1 MSNSTAVGWTPEPD
15 GRGTFG
21 IIKTCVLTLALC
33 VYTALHLN
41 IPHPDASQANK
52 CWTKTQWVLM
62 GVFAPE
68 YIVYVAWTQN
78 RRANQLSKDLE
89 AIFGRLKE
97 EDPQNRRRYKWT
109 KTHSFYVIMGGFAVD
124 TDIDGQQFIPGYS
137 QLALEDELVK
147 GVAELGLLPDISK
160 EYIKDKSKADSVAKG
175 LVLVQASWLIFQVIT
190 RWASGL
196 FVTALELN
204 ALAHAICALLVY
216 FLWWE
221 KPLDIQNA
229 TKVPGD
235 LVLSIAALCWEC
247 ALGRSNPI
255 YLGVPSTG
263 HVEKWKEEEMLKY
276 MGYSPKPGARMRTA
290 EEYQEGGQQQ
300 STLEA
305 IFSSPDVWVGY
316 LGHFPPASSA
326 IPLLELRGG
335 HIERKAFFVTRMD
348 DRCHSGWN
356 TQSHPFTKM
365 LGAPCLPKES
375 EDEADLEHASSQSI
389 ILRRWELILHLQ
401 LEYPQVMESFGV
413 AMKYWT
419 LPVMDSTGNEQ
430 PRKKSIIGLSAVG
443 KGMSYPMITPAA
455 ANSAE
460 SGTSLPS
467 TMAFVV

>member
-1 MSNSTAVGWTPEPD
+1 MSNSTAVGWTSEPA

-21 IIKTCVLTLALC
+21 IIKTCVVTLALC

-41 IPHPDASQANK
+41 IPHPDASQAKK

-68 YIVYVAWTQN
+68 YIVHVAWTQN
-78 RRANQLSKDLE
+78 QRSRQLSKDLE
-89 AIFGRLKE
+89 AIFDRLKE

-109 KTHSFYVIMGGFAVD
+109 KTHSFYVIMGGFAVE
-124 TDIDGQQFIPGYS
+124 TDIDGQQF
-137 QLALEDELVK
+137 V
-147 GVAELGLLPDISK
+147 
-160 EYIKDKSKADSVAKG
+160 
-175 LVLVQASWLIFQVIT
+175 
-190 RWASGL
+190 
-196 FVTALELN
+196 ALELN

-229 TKVPGD
+229 TNVPGE

-247 ALGRSNPI
+247 ALGRSNRI

-276 MGYSPKPGARMRTA
+276 LRYSPKSGVRIRTM

-305 IFSSPDVWVGY
+305 IFSSSDVWVGY

-356 TQSHPFTKM
+356 TQFHPFKKM
-365 LGAPCLPKES
+365 LGATCLTKES
-375 EDEADLEHASSQSI
+375 EDEPDLGHASSQSI

-401 LEYPQVMESFGV
+401 LEYPEVMESFGV
-413 AMKYWT
+413 VMKYWT
-419 LPVMDSTGNEQ
+419 LPVVDSTGNEQ
-430 PRKKSIIGLSAVG
+430 PRQKSIIGLSAVG
-443 KGMSYPMITPAA
+443 EGMSYPMITPAA
-455 ANSAE
+455 GNSAE